1 MAPSGRGESAVMGE
15 GRTLSRRPRH
25 DLWRLPLLGRVL
37 KGRNGRLLLQLPL
50 LLAALLLIYDGLTGP
65 PLAPQ
70 NLATVGV
77 WVHYRGLVMVALL
90 LVGNL
95 FCMGCPF
102 TLPRTLARRLSGR
115 GPVSYTP
122 LTLPTSDLV

>member
-1 MAPSGRGESAVMGE
+1 MAPIGLDEIAVIGE
-15 GRTLSRRPRH
+15 GRTLYRPPRH
-25 DLWRLPLLGRVL
+25 DLLRLPLLGRLL
-37 KGRNGRLLLQLPL
+37 KRRNGRLLLQLPL

-102 TLPRTLARRLSGR
+102 TLSLIHICQWARI
-115 GPVSYTP
+115 
-122 LTLPTSDLV
+122 